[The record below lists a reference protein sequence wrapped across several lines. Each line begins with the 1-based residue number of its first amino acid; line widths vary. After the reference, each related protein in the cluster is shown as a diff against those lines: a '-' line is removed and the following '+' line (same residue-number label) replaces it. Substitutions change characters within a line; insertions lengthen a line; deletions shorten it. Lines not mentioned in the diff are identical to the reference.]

1 MRLTLY
7 TDFSLRILIYLGAKK
22 RDELSTI
29 QEISNAY
36 QISKNHLMKVSHE
49 LGKAGYIETVR
60 GRKGGIRLALEP
72 RDINVGEVV
81 RRMEDDFYLVE
92 CFNPAGGSC
101 PISPVC
107 GLKGVLGRALQAY
120 LQVLDEYTL
129 QDLLVNK
136 DDLRAILQP
145 QNEVT
150 LPQTEDVL
158 PPGYEWRS
166 PPASHGTVEEP
177 QV

>member
-7 TDFSLRILIYLGAKK
+7 TDFSLRILLFLGAKPQT
-22 RDELSTI
+22 ELSTI
-29 QEISNAY
+29 QEISQAY

-60 GRKGGIRLALEP
+60 GRGGGIRLAREP
-72 RDINVGEVV
+72 VTINIGEVV

-92 CFNPAGGSC
+92 CFNAAGGSC

-107 GLKGVLGRALQAY
+107 GLKGVLGKALQAY

-136 DDLRAILQP
+136 DELRALLQ
-145 QNEVT
+145 
-150 LPQTEDVL
+150 
-158 PPGYEWRS
+158 
-166 PPASHGTVEEP
+166 
-177 QV
+177 